1 LLAMMAVEREDAL
14 PLIARLDLIE
24 LARRRIGRIDDV
36 DAAIVGE
43 EQRGAAPMRGAAEGA
58 AVAAAHGRRPAAVP
72 QRNPADP
79 GAGGDEQRL
88 LELVERQ
95 RRMARAVAERSFRD
109 LEAETEA
116 PRAAAVER
124 REQRVVPHALQQL
137 GLGGL
142 AHRANLRLHYGANL
156 AFNWPHQVV
165 QFAKSRQTTFLG
177 GPMRSRGWAG
187 LYDWRLDRATPVFR
201 QIYAQVRAAVLAR
214 TLGPGTRL
222 PSSRALA
229 AQLGA
234 ARASVV
240 AAYEQLLAEGYVF
253 GRTGSGTYVST
264 DLPEAVVA
272 AARRR
277 NRATLRRTPA
287 APASAR
293 AFAEFAPSTAQADER
308 PVHTRA
314 PPGHARTNEGWRQ
327 RTPRP

>member
-1 LLAMMAVEREDAL
+1 MRCCSS
-14 PLIARLDLIE
+14 RLDLGE
-24 LARRRIGRIDDV
+24 LARRHIGRVDDV

-58 AVAAAHGRRPAAVP
+58 AVAAADGRRPAAVP
-72 QRNPADP
+72 QRNAADP

-95 RRMARAVAERSFRD
+95 RRVTRAIAERSFRD

-116 PRAAAVER
+116 ARAAAVER

-137 GLGGL
+137 GLGGFGHDL
-142 AHRANLRLHYGANL
+142 NLRLRWRANL
-156 AFNWPHQVV
+156 AFNWPRQVV
-165 QFAKSRQTTFLG
+165 QFAKSRH
-177 GPMRSRGWAG
+177 
-187 LYDWRLDRATPVFR
+187 
-201 QIYAQVRAAVLAR
+201 
-214 TLGPGTRL
+214 
-222 PSSRALA
+222 LA

-253 GRTGSGTYVST
+253 GLTGSGTYVST

-308 PVHTRA
+308 PFNTGRTLVD
-314 PPGHARTNEGWRQ
+314 ARTIEVWRKLTHRAV
-327 RTPRP
+327 RTLGSQHLGY